1 MTFVDRLARTGGLI
15 ALGALGAI
23 GATHFTAPDGG
34 PPGAGPAMAWA
45 TVEQSEHLA
54 DVSERALRSVVYITT
69 TRPPE
74 IVRTPFGFGPMDAR
88 PSIGQG
94 SGVIV
99 GDGTTVLTN
108 HHVVAGASEVTVRLS
123 DGTELEA
130 ELVGSDPA
138 TDLAALRLDPAGLD
152 LTPIEFGD
160 ADQLRPGEL
169 VLAIGSPFGLSGSVS
184 MGIVSATGRHH
195 MGITDYEDFIQT
207 DAAINPGN
215 SGGALVDM
223 HGRLVGINTAIHS
236 RSGGNNGIGFAIP
249 ATMVETV
256 LPALLA
262 EGRVSRGWLGVGI
275 DDVSGLGDKLDI
287 DRAVRVRQVLPDGPA
302 ARSGLR
308 VGDLIATWDGEPL
321 VDADDLRNRVAA
333 AGADVDVR
341 LGVLRG
347 GDPLDLEVSL
357 GERPDPPTR

>member
-1 MTFVDRLARTGGLI
+1 MTIIDRLARAGGLLS
-15 ALGALGAI
+15 LGALGAI
-23 GATHFTAPDGG
+23 GAMNLGPGATSVPMPTPG
-34 PPGAGPAMAWA
+34 PPTAWA

-54 DVSERALRSVVYITT
+54 DVAEQALQSVVHIAS
-69 TRPPE
+69 TRPTSP
-74 IVRTPFGFGPMDAR
+74 VMTPFGFGPSNRA
-88 PSIGQG
+88 PSLGQG

-108 HHVVAGASEVTVRLS
+108 HHVVAGASDLTVRLS
-123 DGTELEA
+123 DGTELQA

-138 TDLAALRLDPAGLD
+138 TDLAALRVDPAGHD
-152 LTPIEFGD
+152 LRPIEFGD
-160 ADQLRPGEL
+160 ADQLRPGEM

-184 MGIVSATGRHH
+184 LGIVSATGRHR

-249 ATMVETV
+249 TTMVETV
-256 LPALLA
+256 LPALLT

-275 DDVSGLGDKLDI
+275 EDVDGLGDKLDI
-287 DRAVRVRQVLPDGPA
+287 DHAVRISQLLGNGPA
-302 ARSGLR
+302 AESGLR
-308 VGDLIATWDGEPL
+308 VGDLVTTYDGEPL
-321 VDADDLRNRVAA
+321 ADAEDLRRRVAA
-333 AGADVDVR
+333 SGVDTSVV

-347 GDPLDLEVSL
+347 GEPLDLEVRL
-357 GERPDPPTR
+357 GERPEP